1 MDQPFRDV
9 TEKKREA
16 LFRAGTAMENGA
28 RAVQCVNCGHVVIER
43 PKSTIDQWKNHF
55 DYCDE
60 DQALTLEALEKLASE

>member
-16 LFRAGTAMENGA
+16 LFRAGIAMESGS

-43 PKSTIDQWKNHF
+43 PNGIFDQWKGHF

-60 DQALTLEALEKLASE
+60 EQALTLEALEKLASE